1 MSRRRPA
8 ASAWTPRLRP
18 YDEDASI
25 WLNSPFK
32 EVLARYTSNRLTRQR
47 GASLW
52 QQLSEIMK
60 TAEWVE
66 RCSDWLA
73 FTLGGDILDTMPGD
87 SLERGGQLFL
97 EVTADR
103 VCHNGDAT
111 GDTIA
116 YQKLEAAQIRA
127 FKSYVS
133 FAIFV
138 HPKADKVQGSLPTNY
153 CFTDDINQR
162 DIPPGASEEDEETWE
177 EESTDESGDEY
188 WEDID
193 EDDPDNKGVDVQM
206 KDISN
211 PPSNPPSAVP
221 SSVSA
226 LVSSWEQNIQNFFF
240 TRPSAPLCEA
250 ATVVDDLVA
259 MQKLSHKIYNSD
271 EFCRELD
278 VNISPL
284 NYWVEAMRSV
294 CKPGNLIETS
304 RPDLEE
310 SFRSHNWKL
319 FYADLICRWV
329 RPSLTSEQYD
339 EEVHRFNVIV
349 IETTLTKSQLK
360 LKDQIDPKFKFKF
373 ILKDAEDLLK
383 FFSDRPRLHPW
394 SYDPMAVNMFMSLAC
409 FTGHAE
415 CWFVPGLKTLGYN
428 LVTGWNSEAVYRALL
443 QLPVFRD
450 PEANQAELAK
460 LHPKLALTIEETL
473 HHRQRLSKLRKK
485 LHRPLRSTPP
495 SRISVPPPVLTQGP
509 KSKSVKQGA
518 GKTAKAAVLG
528 SNPESHQS
536 APTRWHPLQ
545 PGNCPRCSDLPMEQQ
560 CIRLLEVEARD
571 CSHLRLH
578 PKPKRKTRKGAKS
591 KRKAKPPLKFN
602 YLHPFDDLNMELIE
616 YRPEVFDRCGQDIVG
631 GVRFRAFPPE
641 ILALLNKNHQLTEVR
656 GIRRRA
662 HMQAWSYGSMT
673 PGGSRV
679 PTVHQGVTLDDMRA
693 VFRHASDVDILVEAG
708 ATIYP
713 PMKEELEELA
723 QLSDVNRLGRTVLSL
738 FSCANYIS
746 AVHGDAD
753 MSAADLRAG
762 RSIKKALGTLY
773 PCVQLAKSGC
783 SNNSYNFAYM
793 KYGVVVQTQANTV
806 CSHDTRDFNGRE
818 EHGTVMPSHNE
829 VMNNAVA
836 KGKHPTSRG
845 VDIQRG
851 AHIREVHGGYN
862 LRLRVA

>member
-1 MSRRRPA
+1 
-8 ASAWTPRLRP
+8 
-18 YDEDASI
+18 
-25 WLNSPFK
+25 
-32 EVLARYTSNRLTRQR
+32 
-47 GASLW
+47 
-52 QQLSEIMK
+52 MK
-60 TAEWVE
+60 TAEW
-66 RCSDWLA
+66 R
-73 FTLGGDILDTMPGD
+73 F
-87 SLERGGQLFL
+87 LERGGQLFL

-116 YQKLEAAQIRA
+116 YQKLEAAQDP
-127 FKSYVS
+127 S
-133 FAIFV
+133 
-138 HPKADKVQGSLPTNY
+138 VQILWISSHKLLAS
-153 CFTDDINQR
+153 TDDINQR

-278 VNISPL
+278 AMQSAGLSQVSKHWDIINIAPTANDLAS
-284 NYWVEAMRSV
+284 YA
-294 CKPGNLIETS
+294 ETAS
-304 RPDLEE
+304 TT
-310 SFRSHNWKL
+310 SFH
-319 FYADLICRWV
+319 
-329 RPSLTSEQYD
+329 
-339 EEVHRFNVIV
+339 
-349 IETTLTKSQLK
+349 
-360 LKDQIDPKFKFKF
+360 
-373 ILKDAEDLLK
+373 
-383 FFSDRPRLHPW
+383 
-394 SYDPMAVNMFMSLAC
+394 
-409 FTGHAE
+409 
-415 CWFVPGLKTLGYN
+415 
-428 LVTGWNSEAVYRALL
+428 
-443 QLPVFRD
+443 
-450 PEANQAELAK
+450 
-460 LHPKLALTIEETL
+460 
-473 HHRQRLSKLRKK
+473 
-485 LHRPLRSTPP
+485 PP

-528 SNPESHQS
+528 SNPESHHQGTAHAALIFLWNSS
-536 APTRWHPLQ
+536 A
-545 PGNCPRCSDLPMEQQ
+545 
-560 CIRLLEVEARD
+560 IRLLEVEARD

-578 PKPKRKTRKGAKS
+578 PKPKTSYVLMSVNAAQNLAKVQNPS
-591 KRKAKPPLKFN
+591 AEAKPPLKFN

-723 QLSDVNRLGRTVLSL
+723 QLSDVNRLGRTVLVAL
-738 FSCANYIS
+738 QLRQLYQRCA
-746 AVHGDAD
+746 
-753 MSAADLRAG
+753 
-762 RSIKKALGTLY
+762 
-773 PCVQLAKSGC
+773 C
-783 SNNSYNFAYM
+783 YNFAYM

>member
-1 MSRRRPA
+1 MSRCRPA

-32 EVLARYTSNRLTRQR
+32 EVLACYTSNRLTRQR

-60 TAEWVE
+60 TTEWVE

-73 FTLGGDILDTMPGD
+73 FTLGGDILDAMPGD

-127 FKSYVS
+127 FKSY
-133 FAIFV
+133 
-138 HPKADKVQGSLPTNY
+138 GSLPTNY

-162 DIPPGASEEDEETWE
+162 DIPPGASKEDEETWE

-193 EDDPDNKGVDVQM
+193 EDDPDDKGVDVQM
-206 KDISN
+206 KDV
-211 PPSNPPSAVP
+211 SNPPSAVP

-250 ATVVDDLVA
+250 ATVVNDLVA
-259 MQKLSHKIYNSD
+259 MRKLSRKIYNSD
-271 EFCRELD
+271 EFRRELD
-278 VNISPL
+278 CSGL
-284 NYWVEAMRSV
+284 FEAMRSV

-339 EEVHRFNVIV
+339 EE
-349 IETTLTKSQLK
+349 LK
-360 LKDQIDPKFKFKF
+360 NQIDPKFKFKF

-383 FFSDRPRLHPW
+383 FFSDRPGLHPW
-394 SYDPMAVNMFMSLAC
+394 SYDPMAVNMFISLAC

-415 CWFVPGLKTLGYN
+415 RWFVPGLKTLGYN
-428 LVTGWNSEAVYRALL
+428 LVTGWNSEAVYQALL

-460 LHPKLALTIEETL
+460 LHPKLALTIEETS
-473 HHRQRLSKLRKK
+473 HHRQRLSKLRRK
-485 LHRPLRSTPP
+485 LHRPLRYTPP

-518 GKTAKAAVLG
+518 GKTAKAA
-528 SNPESHQS
+528 
-536 APTRWHPLQ
+536 
-545 PGNCPRCSDLPMEQQ
+545 
-560 CIRLLEVEARD
+560 
-571 CSHLRLH
+571 RLH

-616 YRPEVFDRCGQDIVG
+616 YRPEVFDRCGQDIVCFIHNSGTPQVVG

-679 PTVHQGVTLDDMRA
+679 PTGGNRGGGYGAYAVHQGVTLDDMRA

-723 QLSDVNRLGRTVLSL
+723 QLSDVNRLGRTVLLL

-793 KYGVVVQTQANTV
+793 KYGVVVQTRANTV
-806 CSHDTRDFNGRE
+806 WDFNGRE
-818 EHGTVMPSHNE
+818 EHGTVMPSHNK

-851 AHIREVHGGYN
+851 AHIREVRGGYN
-862 LRLRVA
+862 LRPRVA